1 MKDELNE
8 QMVKLREECANTV
21 TELEKQLDSAHGNR
35 MSSMFQMKE
44 EVALEIFLS
53 VDNQFQGMLLNIL
66 DTYQKQECKIE
77 LYCMLIRVQVEL
89 ELGERME
96 QLRSMYKKE
105 IDSQQQKLDDQK
117 MSSEEIIQQLRAS
130 ILNQKAEMEELN
142 MYVSFLY
149 TFGKHFEI
157 FSHFDVQFPLEVKIF
172 L

>member
-1 MKDELNE
+1 
-8 QMVKLREECANTV
+8 
-21 TELEKQLDSAHGNR
+21 
-35 MSSMFQMKE
+35 
-44 EVALEIFLS
+44 
-53 VDNQFQGMLLNIL
+53 
-66 DTYQKQECKIE
+66 
-77 LYCMLIRVQVEL
+77 
-89 ELGERME
+89 ME

-157 FSHFDVQFPLEVKIF
+157 FSHFDV
-172 L
+172 